1 MDKRWLIIII
11 IFIIG
16 LGSMYYIVDN
26 SNTVGS
32 AITTFSKT
40 TITIPEGFSVGDT
53 SSDSV
58 ELYSKKNPEKITIY
72 DYGKGNTAISD
83 LKNIT
88 ALYQE
93 NADLTNIT
101 NKTENISDQTV
112 YSIDLMDGN
121 GTNQISAFYRQN
133 HTYVLVMEEFKNPD
147 DINKNLEFI
156 ITTMT
161 PDYKQAQD

>member
-1 MDKRWLIIII
+1 MTPAVTL
-11 IFIIG
+11 
-16 LGSMYYIVDN
+16 
-26 SNTVGS
+26 SNYT
-32 AITTFSKT
+32 A
-40 TITIPEGFSVGDT
+40 
-53 SSDSV
+53 
-58 ELYSKKNPEKITIY
+58 KNPEKITIY
-72 DYGKGNTAISD
+72 DDGKGNTAISD